1 MNDKISDKDKKDW
14 EDFLSKSEKL
24 PNKDLK
30 LEQKKIRKIK
40 HIDLHGFTLEQAN
53 QTIKKFIADCYQN
66 NVSKIIVVTGKGLHS
81 NVKKDPYV
89 SKDLSI
95 LKYSVPEYIKNN
107 EELMKKIIEIKDA
120 EIEDGGM
127 GAFYVFLKKKNKI

>member
-1 MNDKISDKDKKDW
+1 LNDKISKKDKKDW

-24 PNKDLK
+24 PDKDFK
-30 LEQKKIRKIK
+30 LEKKKVPQVK

-53 QTIKKFIADCYQN
+53 NTIEKFIDECYQN

-81 NVKKDPYV
+81 NVEKDPYV

-95 LKYSVPEYIKNN
+95 LKYSIPEYIENN
-107 EELMKKIIEIKDA
+107 LELMKKILEIKDA
-120 EIEDGGM
+120 KIEDGGS
-127 GAFYVFLKKKNKI
+127 GAFYIFLRKKL